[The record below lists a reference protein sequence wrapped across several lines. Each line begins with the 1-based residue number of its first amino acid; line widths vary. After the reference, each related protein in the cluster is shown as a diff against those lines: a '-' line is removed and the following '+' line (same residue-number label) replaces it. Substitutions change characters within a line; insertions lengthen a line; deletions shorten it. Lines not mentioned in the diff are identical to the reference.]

1 MDSNPSQ
8 QASNAEWVLQIIP
21 EMGLTG
27 DRDNSLP
34 GQPALPRDRPASA
47 GTVYFNRTIPSKNQQ
62 CGSDVPPL
70 CHRRTILWTERLC
83 LELVTFFGAW
93 FSRHKELVDKS
104 SAYLVKATYFSN
116 FVDVLRAY
124 PRLNGCVRIIEM
136 KGQYTHLCTVWKK
149 ITGEMNLSAGDP
161 MPVDFTDC
169 VSNGGMSPLV
179 VILLKHAIE
188 ERQQFQSPFMFVES
202 PEDKVTK
209 STAACASFLI
219 DGIQA
224 PNHQPPMW

>member
-1 MDSNPSQ
+1 
-8 QASNAEWVLQIIP
+8 
-21 EMGLTG
+21 MGLTG

-124 PRLNGCVRIIEM
+124 PRLNGC
-136 KGQYTHLCTVWKK
+136 K

-202 PEDKVTK
+202 PEDKVT
-209 STAACASFLI
+209 
-219 DGIQA
+219 
-224 PNHQPPMW
+224 